1 MERTIE
7 LAAPPDE
14 VWDALTQPELL
25 ASWFGA
31 DVEIEAR
38 RGGAVDARFP
48 DGTRR
53 RGVVQAV
60 DPPRRLAFRWR
71 PVPPAAGDASV
82 VELVLRVEGGTTILT
97 VVEEAGILG
106 PGGDAGPDGGRRSA

>member
-7 LAAPPDE
+7 LAAPPEE
-14 VWDALTQPELL
+14 VWDALTRPELL
-25 ASWFGA
+25 ADWFGA
-31 DVEIEAR
+31 EIEIEPR

-53 RGVVQAV
+53 RGLVQVA

-71 PVPPAAGDASV
+71 PVAPATGEPSV
-82 VELVLRVEGGTTILT
+82 VELALRAEGETTILT
-97 VVEEAGILG
+97 VVEEAGVL
-106 PGGDAGPDGGRRSA
+106 GPDGSRRSV